1 MKIAQIAPLS
11 LDVPPRLYGGTERVV
26 SYLTEALVQMGH
38 EVTLFATAKSSS
50 SARLVACCAEALWLD
65 PDIRNGLPYYMMML
79 ELLRQQTAQFDVMHF
94 HIEQLHFPVFSSC
107 PEKTLTTLHARQDV
121 REFQKLY
128 GAFPQMPLVAISRSQ
143 RQQVQ
148 KGKVLGIVPHGIPLN
163 LHAPNYSPTGGYLAF
178 VGRISPEKG
187 LDRAITIAREADMP
201 LKIAG
206 IVYPSDEQYFRE
218 SIKPLLG
225 GTGVEFV
232 GEIDDRTKTTFLG
245 EAAALLFPVDWP
257 EPFGLV
263 MIEAM
268 SCGTPVIAFNNGAIP
283 EIIESGISG
292 YVVSDLEEA
301 VRRVPEALRL
311 DRSKVRRQFEERFSA
326 ERMAANYVAIYGK
339 LALSRSRS
347 AQARNRLSS
356 E

>member
-1 MKIAQIAPLS
+1 
-11 LDVPPRLYGGTERVV
+11 
-26 SYLTEALVQMGH
+26 
-38 EVTLFATAKSSS
+38 
-50 SARLVACCAEALWLD
+50 
-65 PDIRNGLPYYMMML
+65 
-79 ELLRQQTAQFDVMHF
+79 
-94 HIEQLHFPVFSSC
+94 
-107 PEKTLTTLHARQDV
+107 
-121 REFQKLY
+121 
-128 GAFPQMPLVAISRSQ
+128 
-143 RQQVQ
+143 
-148 KGKVLGIVPHGIPLN
+148 
-163 LHAPNYSPTGGYLAF
+163 LAF